1 MDQNYNHNNQESEM
15 ETDEITESLILSR
28 LDSVFDQSSISN
40 IELKDEE
47 VKEYV
52 EFSRIYLKKID
63 EFISKTKKM
72 GFLYVCEPE
81 EMDFENINS
90 FYEQPVKANV
100 ILTRISKIEYLKVSI
115 VNYGYGDP
123 NKITDFYQ
131 LELTSKNNKKFSYEI
146 SGVDLVRFNYQGSY
160 IDKDGDIVAISVE
173 KAMDALNKY
182 YF

>member
-1 MDQNYNHNNQESEM
+1 MK
-15 ETDEITESLILSR
+15 TDEITESLILSR

-52 EFSRIYLKKID
+52 EFSSIYLKKID

-115 VNYGYGDP
+115 INYGYGDP
-123 NKITDFYQ
+123 NKITDFYE
-131 LELTSKNNKKFSYEI
+131 LELVTKKDKKLKYEI
-146 SGVDLVRFNYQGSY
+146 SGTDLVRFHYQGSH
-160 IDKDGDIVAISVE
+160 IDQEGNILAVSVE

-182 YF
+182 YY

>member
-1 MDQNYNHNNQESEM
+1 M
-15 ETDEITESLILSR
+15 ETDEITESLILNR

-81 EMDFENINS
+81 EMDFDNINS

-100 ILTRISKIEYLKVSI
+100 ILARISKIEYLKVSI

-123 NKITDFYQ
+123 NKITDFYE

-173 KAMDALNKY
+173 KTMDALNKY